1 MFLSV
6 FAPYAAKVDACPLTY
21 TVVRSFMHG
30 PWTRITARPGINWRT
45 MQGKRIAV
53 LESRFGEGLVG
64 LLEKRGA
71 IAFHAPALAEE
82 PDVDSKMIEQFLD
95 EWTARPFLLAIFQT
109 GVGTRALFE
118 ASDRLGMTD
127 SLRSLLA
134 NCKVAVRGPKPTA
147 ALRARQ
153 VRIDLSALEPYT
165 TVELLESIR
174 GFDLTGA
181 RVLVQRYG
189 ETNLMLQA
197 ALDARLADVV
207 ELPTYRWALPADTRP
222 LERLVDG
229 LQHGQIDAAI
239 FTSASQVR
247 NLFAIAA
254 QRDVSESLRQS
265 LNAVLVASIG
275 PVCSQALRAAGLDVS
290 MEASPPKLGP
300 LVEMLDRAWPT

>member
-1 MFLSV
+1 
-6 FAPYAAKVDACPLTY
+6 
-21 TVVRSFMHG
+21 
-30 PWTRITARPGINWRT
+30 

-53 LESRFGEGLVG
+53 LESRFGEGVVA
-64 LLEKRGA
+64 LLEKKGA
-71 IAFHAPALAEE
+71 ITLHAPALAEE
-82 PDVDSKMIEQFLD
+82 PDVDSKMIQQLLD
-95 EWTARPFLLAIFQT
+95 EWTARPFVLAIFQT

-118 ASDRLGMTD
+118 AADRLGMTD
-127 SLRSLLA
+127 SLLSLLA
-134 NCKVAVRGPKPTA
+134 NCKVAVRGPKPAA

-165 TVELLESIR
+165 TVEVLELIQ
-174 GFDLTGA
+174 GFDLAGK

-189 ETNLMLQA
+189 ETNLGLQA
-197 ALDARLADVV
+197 ALDARRADVV

-229 LQHGQIDAAI
+229 LAHGQIDAAI

-254 QRDVSESLRQS
+254 QHEVTESLRRS

-275 PVCSQALRAAGLDVS
+275 PVCSRALRAAGVCVS
-290 MEASPPKLGP
+290 LEASPPKLGP
-300 LVEMLDRAWPT
+300 LLEMLDKAWPT